1 MKRFFYSLFKISLII
16 IVLIAFVAGG
26 IMVTVRNEFQ
36 EKVYPSVNNLP
47 EDSTMV
53 VLGASV
59 YRDRTPSDAL
69 EDRLDMAVRAYRAN
83 KVKRII
89 LSGDD
94 GRWAQEEVQTMLN
107 YMYNRDVPDSIIIV
121 DGNNARTFDSCYR
134 LKNELR
140 QNDVVLVTQSFHMPR
155 ALYLCNKMGLDAW
168 GLESDLRMYKDIV
181 WFTVRD
187 WMASLLAWWD
197 IYNQRLPSYL
207 QAEVINY

>member
-1 MKRFFYSLFKISLII
+1 
-16 IVLIAFVAGG
+16 
-26 IMVTVRNEFQ
+26 
-36 EKVYPSVNNLP
+36 
-47 EDSTMV
+47 
-53 VLGASV
+53 
-59 YRDRTPSDAL
+59 
-69 EDRLDMAVRAYRAN
+69 
-83 KVKRII
+83 
-89 LSGDD
+89 
-94 GRWAQEEVQTMLN
+94 MLN
-107 YMYNRDVPDSIIIV
+107 YMYNRDVPDSIVIV

-140 QNDVVLVTQSFHMPR
+140 QNDVVLITQGFHMPR